1 MMNMIDVYAQQ
12 LGFYAGIMSAELN
25 DADMA
30 ECLETIKELV
40 KKLEKKVEERKVA

>member
-12 LGFYAGIMSAELN
+12 LSTYASIMNANLN

-40 KKLEKKVEERKVA
+40 EKLEKKVQERKVA